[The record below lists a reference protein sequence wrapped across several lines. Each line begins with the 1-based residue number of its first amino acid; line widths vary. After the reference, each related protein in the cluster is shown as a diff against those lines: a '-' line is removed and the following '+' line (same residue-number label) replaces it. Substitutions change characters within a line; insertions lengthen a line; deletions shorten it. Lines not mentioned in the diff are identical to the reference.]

1 VLDTNLM
8 LPAAYRYT
16 LEIEPAGF
24 AWEFL
29 RRNPGYRRTFASG
42 LDPADH
48 AADDAVRGWGLR
60 FPADPDRRA
69 DEEAVFWHPDDF
81 RSVIT
86 LKPAPTDWE
95 AAPTSLSDWPKDI
108 VLRDAD
114 DGLHVLVRHK
124 NASHQMRVIDPL
136 PLPHSLVALIPLD
149 QSAPQRA
156 GAVACFWQA
165 IRPKRPLKPNHRLG
179 RRQRLIAIL
188 RALDGHLAGE
198 SYRAIAE
205 AVLGAR
211 RVAAYPWKT
220 SPARDSVIRL
230 TRSGLSIMGGG
241 YRDLLQACQPR

>member
-1 VLDTNLM
+1 MSGTNLI

-29 RRNPGYRRTFASG
+29 RRNPVYRRTFGSG
-42 LDPADH
+42 LDPGDH

-60 FPADPDRRA
+60 FPADPYRRA
-69 DEEAVFWHPDDF
+69 DEEPVFWNPDDF
-81 RSVIT
+81 ASVIT
-86 LKPAPTDWE
+86 LKPAPTGWG
-95 AAPTSLSDWPKDI
+95 AASTSLTDWPKDI
-108 VLRDAD
+108 ILRDAD
-114 DGLHVLVRHK
+114 DGLHVLVRHE
-124 NASHQMRVIDPL
+124 NTSHQMMVIDPL
-136 PLPHSLVALIPLD
+136 PLPHPLVALIPLD
-149 QSAPQRA
+149 PTAPQRA

-165 IRPKRPLKPNHRLG
+165 IRPKRPLKPRHRLL
-179 RRQRLIAIL
+179 RRRRLIAIL
-188 RALDGHLAGE
+188 RALDGRLSGE

-205 AVLGAR
+205 ALFGPR

-241 YRDLLQACQPR
+241 YRNLLQACQPR